1 MYVYVYVGD
10 NISYNIR
17 VYTRFQTAATTC
29 AVDRFLILEWTHID
43 SLQASIRIIT
53 YYNIT

>member
-17 VYTRFQTAATTC
+17 VYTRFQTAAATC
-29 AVDRFLILEWTHID
+29 AVDRFLILEWID